1 MGPMRQ
7 TPSYHDQKNLVNMI
21 FLTVQY
27 DGAVRN
33 SCFAGTDQRTGPA
46 RRNSGKLF
54 ESICLMS
61 LLAYRLLYFFWVDVF
76 LGSADKIKD
85 YGQQLNRPFSCGTNA
100 ISFPGSSPARLHK
113 GTRWD

>member
-7 TPSYHDQKNLVNMI
+7 MPNYHDQKNLVNMI

-27 DGAVRN
+27 NGTVRN
-33 SCFAGTDQRTGPA
+33 SCFASMDQRTGPA

-61 LLAYRLLYFFWVDVF
+61 LLAYRLLYLV
-76 LGSADKIKD
+76 L
-85 YGQQLNRPFSCGTNA
+85 CGCV
-100 ISFPGSSPARLHK
+100 SG
-113 GTRWD
+113 